1 MFFFYKTYFVLF
13 CFFLKAIKPNFNC
26 NLIYYYYFVP
36 LLTYHLMRF
45 LPLSSKLS
53 LRRSLKKNS
62 LCAFLLK
69 LSLRLPLETL
79 FLQIAWIFL
88 FLYKPSHD
96 RPIPLQIQ
104 FARYFFFFFFLLT
117 MYFNVTSLSCFM
129 LKISPLFGFSYVV
142 LHLYCHIFQ
151 ILILNPTLLKLR
163 FLQIAWIFLFLYKP
177 SHDRPIPLQKYTASR
192 SVLLALVYKLIYKYD
207 LFYAER

>member
-1 MFFFYKTYFVLF
+1 
-13 CFFLKAIKPNFNC
+13 
-26 NLIYYYYFVP
+26 
-36 LLTYHLMRF
+36 MRF

-69 LSLRLPLETL
+69 LFLRLPFETAL
-79 FLQIAWIFL
+79 SPNRMDLPF
-88 FLYKPSHD
+88 
-96 RPIPLQIQ
+96 PLQTQ
-104 FARYFFFFFFLLT
+104 SRSSYSSADLVRKVLFFFFFFLLT

-192 SVLLALVYKLIYKYD
+192 SVLLALEMTEASFIYKLIYKYD
-207 LFYAER
+207 LFYAG